1 MADNGLPS
9 FIRQEKE
16 SLIFNGKDQE
26 MLAYIPEKFFERN
39 IAEVEGNVVNLLGIF
54 PYTVQDTK
62 TGKNIGLKNFRYP
75 TPIYTEPYRI
85 DKVKQITLT
94 KNSMPEDFRIFR
106 YKDGDAVVSNIQ
118 TVQFVGNVEKVI
130 NMFYILGYIPNTIKY
145 TDLVDYIFETMHI
158 NGNDCELNAQ
168 IVGITISEVC
178 RGINDISKPYRLT
191 NTTDETAYRSIS
203 IKEVSKF
210 TSAYTA
216 LISEDFDES
225 LMYAL
230 MNNDP
235 KETPLERVLV
245 GEDNT

>member
-16 SLIFNGKDQE
+16 SLIFNGKDKE
-26 MLAYIPEKFFERN
+26 LIAYIPEKFFERN
-39 IAEVEGNVVNLLGIF
+39 IAEIEGNIINLLGVF
-54 PYTVQDTK
+54 PYTVQDK
-62 TGKNIGLKNFRYP
+62 KSGKNIGLKNFRYP
-75 TPIYTEPYRI
+75 TTIYTEPYKI

-106 YKDGDAVVSNIQ
+106 YQDGDAVISNIQ
-118 TVQFVGNVEKVI
+118 TTRFIGNVEKLL
-130 NMFYILGYIPNTIKY
+130 NMFYILGYIPNTIAY
-145 TDLVDYIFETMHI
+145 NDLIDYMFDAMDIYGDDF
-158 NGNDCELNAQ
+158 GVNAQ
-168 IVGITISEVC
+168 IMGVTISEVC
-178 RGINDISKPYRLT
+178 RGINDVSKPYRLSKT
-191 NTTDETAYRSIS
+191 SDQHAYRSIS

-225 LMYAL
+225 LMYAV

-245 GEDNT
+245 GTDNT

>member
-16 SLIFNGKDQE
+16 ALIFNGKDQE
-26 MLAYIPEKFFERN
+26 MLAYIPEKFFDRN
-39 IAEVEGNVVNLLGIF
+39 IAEIEGNVVNLLGIF
-54 PYTVQDTK
+54 PYTVQDKK

-85 DKVKQITLT
+85 DKVKQISLT
-94 KNSMPEDFRIFR
+94 KNSMPEDYRIFR
-106 YKDGDAVVSNIQ
+106 YQDGDAVVSNVQ

-191 NTTDETAYRSIS
+191 KTSDENAYRSIS

-245 GEDNT
+245 GTDNT